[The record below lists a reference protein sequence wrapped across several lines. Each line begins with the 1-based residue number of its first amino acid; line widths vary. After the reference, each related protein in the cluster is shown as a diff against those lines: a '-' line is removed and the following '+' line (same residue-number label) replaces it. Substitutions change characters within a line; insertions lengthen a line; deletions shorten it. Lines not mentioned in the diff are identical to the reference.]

1 MKDQVAGQVE
11 EFLKNGGKIQQCAE
25 GEKSKNGNYYPS
37 HLCGCKCGCE
47 GNYTDHS
54 MRLGERGI
62 Y

>member
-1 MKDQVAGQVE
+1 MKDQVSSQVE

-25 GEKSKNGNYYPS
+25 GEKSKTGYYPRE
-37 HLCGCKCGCE
+37 LVGCKCGCE

-54 MRLGERGI
+54 MRRGERGI

>member
-1 MKDQVAGQVE
+1 MTDSQKAVQA
-11 EFLKNGGKIQQCAE
+11 FLANGGKVQQIKE
-25 GEKSKNGNYYPS
+25 GVISNKDDTLS
-37 HLCGCKCGCE
+37 GCKCGCS